1 MPEPRIPGAT
11 ADSAA
16 DITADAGAASGAGPA
31 ASSVKDDF
39 ADLLAANAEY
49 ADHFE
54 YGGFDGIAHAGV
66 GIVTCMDSR
75 IPPLAMLG
83 LKPGD
88 AKVLRSPGGRVTEL
102 TMTGLVL
109 GVQLLGVRRILLVP
123 HTRCAMAGTTE
134 DELRA
139 RVERAAGQPAGY
151 LLPLEVIPDQLEALR
166 RDVAAVREHPLIGS
180 GVAVGGFMYDV
191 DTGRLTQLV

>member
-1 MPEPRIPGAT
+1 MPEPRIRGAT
-11 ADSAA
+11 ADSIA
-16 DITADAGAASGAGPA
+16 DTTVDAGVASAAGPA
-31 ASSVKDDF
+31 AGSGDGSRSAGPAKDDF

-49 ADHFE
+49 ADDFQ

-109 GVQLLGVRRILLVP
+109 GVQLLGVRRILIVP

-134 DELRA
+134 DELRE
-139 RVERAAGQPAGY
+139 RVERAA
-151 LLPLEVIPDQLEALR
+151 DQREALR

-191 DTGRLTQLV
+191 DTGRLTHLV